1 MKKKFK
7 DRKIPSRNFPQK
19 MFFIMRLTLFIL
31 ITSTL
36 SLIAAGSYSQNTRV
50 TLDLKSVSVKEA
62 LKAIENTSEFFFIYN
77 NELINVDRKIDLNVK
92 DEKISDVLSN
102 IFEGKEVEITVIDRK
117 IVLAPTS
124 MGEQQPSKSISGVVK
139 DGSGLPIP
147 GAAILLKG
155 TSVGI
160 TTDIEGRFQL
170 TLPGSDKNI
179 LVFSFVGMISQEV
192 KAGNQTS
199 FNITL
204 LDDNKN
210 IEEVIVVGY
219 GVQKKKLV
227 TGATVS
233 VKGEDLEKLSTTN
246 ALQALQGQAAGVNIT
261 STSGQPGGG
270 YKVNIRGVGTIGNS
284 NPLYVVDGVIT
295 GDITY
300 LNNSDIAA
308 VDILKDAASCAIYGI
323 NGANGVVLITTRSG
337 NSVSKKGGQVSFD
350 AFYGNQNVGQK
361 AALLNSEQYATIQ
374 NEAAINSGKA
384 PLFSQ
389 SQINALGKGTS
400 WLNQMLSSNVP
411 TQNYNL
417 AANGGND
424 ISTYSLGLS
433 YIQQGGIVGGP
444 DLSNYERY
452 NFRSNSE
459 RKMYDGK
466 LRIGEHLTYSF
477 IDQKGIQDGGQY
489 NNTLRGA
496 FGTSPLLAM
505 YDANGNYLNSMNST
519 VYNGGSW
526 FNGESNPYAIMK
538 YTNQNDRKTQK
549 VIGDVYAELEPVK
562 GLKIKSTF
570 GINYSSSAYHSY
582 TPQYGNLSIYAYNN
596 YENITQSASTGY
608 TWNWDNTINYLFKIK
623 NHKFDV
629 LAGSSL
635 RKYQGSFINGSNTG
649 STLFGNFD
657 RSYLSTSNVTTI
669 SMSPSS
675 LPADMQTVTHSV
687 SLTGNANAIYAQSSF
702 FGRVNYN
709 YKETYLASAIF
720 RADGSTMF
728 APGHQWGYFPSL
740 SAGWVASNESF
751 LESTKN
757 WMDFLKVR
765 ASWGSNGND
774 GISAFNYL
782 SLIQLSNAQY
792 NFGNSNST
800 LAAGSYPST
809 IGVNST
815 KWESSYQT
823 NLGFDA
829 RFLNSKLNVSIDL
842 YNKLTK
848 DWLVAA
854 PLLATAGV
862 STNPY
867 INGGDVTNKGIEL
880 QLTYNNKI
888 GNDFNYSVSGTYAY
902 NKNQVNNIP
911 TADGIIHGGSNIL
924 YNNAPEF
931 FRASAGNPIGYFW
944 GYKTAGVFQTEA
956 DVQAWKSNGKVLQPT
971 AQPGDLKYVDENHDG
986 VINANDKTNIG
997 DPNPHHVF
1005 GIKLSANY
1013 KNFDFSV
1020 TTNGVA
1026 GNKIVQSYRNIASSY
1041 GNWTTD
1047 IFSRWHGEGT
1057 SNSMPRVTQDNAN
1070 WAQFSDLYVHD
1081 GSYLRISN
1089 ITLGYDFAKQIKW
1102 KNLSQLRVYAAA
1114 ENLITFTKYSG
1125 MDPEVGFSGT
1135 DASGVYSFGQGV
1147 DLGFY
1152 PRPQTFL
1159 VGVNIK
1165 F

>member
-7 DRKIPSRNFPQK
+7 DREIPSRNFPQK
-19 MFFIMRLTLFIL
+19 MFFIMRLTLFFL

-36 SLIAAGSYSQNTRV
+36 SLWAAGSYSQNTRV
-50 TLDLKSVSVKEA
+50 SLDLKSVSVKEA

-77 NELINVDRKIDLNVK
+77 NELIDVDRKIDLSVK
-92 DEKISDVLSN
+92 NEKISNILTN
-102 IFEGKEVEITVIDRK
+102 IFEGKDVEVTVIDRK

-124 MGEQQPSKSISGVVK
+124 MGEQQPSRSISGVVK
-139 DGSGLPIP
+139 DGNGLPIP
-147 GAAILLKG
+147 GAAVIVKG
-155 TSVGI
+155 SSIGI
-160 TTDIEGRFQL
+160 TTGNDGHFQL
-170 TLPGSDKNI
+170 ILPGSGKNV
-179 LVFSFVGMISQEV
+179 LVFSFVGMVSQEV
-192 KAGNQTS
+192 NAGNQTN
-199 FNITL
+199 FNIIL
-204 LDDNKN
+204 EEDNKN

-219 GVQKKKLV
+219 GIQKKKLV

-233 VKGEDLEKLSTTN
+233 VKGDDLEKLNTTN
-246 ALQALQGQAAGVNIT
+246 PLLALEGQAAGVNIT

-270 YKVNIRGVGTIGNS
+270 FKVNIRGVGTIGNA

-300 LNNSDIAA
+300 LNNSDIAT

-337 NSVSKKGGQVSFD
+337 SSVSKKGGQITFD
-350 AFYGNQNVGQK
+350 AFYGHQNIGRK
-361 AALLNSEQYATIQ
+361 ADLLNSEQYATIQ

-384 PLFSQ
+384 PLFTQ
-389 SQINALGKGTS
+389 SQINALGNGTN
-400 WLNQMLSSNVP
+400 WLNQMFSSDVP
-411 TQNYNL
+411 TQNFNL
-417 AANGGND
+417 AANGGNEL
-424 ISTYSLGLS
+424 STYSLGLS

-444 DLSNYERY
+444 SLSNYDRY
-452 NFRSNSE
+452 NFRSNTE

-466 LRIGEHLTYSF
+466 LKIGEHLTYSF
-477 IDQKGIQDGGQY
+477 IDQKGIQDGGIY

-496 FGTSPLLAM
+496 FETSPLLAM
-505 YDANGNYLNSMNST
+505 YDAKGNYLNSMNSK

-526 FNGESNPYAIMK
+526 DNGEANPYALMK
-538 YTNQNDRKTQK
+538 YNNQNDNKTQK
-549 VIGDVYAELEPVK
+549 LLGDVYAELEPIK
-562 GLKIKSTF
+562 NLKIKSTF
-570 GINYSSSAYHSY
+570 GLNYSSSAYHSY
-582 TPQYGNLSIYAYNN
+582 TPAYSNLSIYAYNN
-596 YENITQSASTGY
+596 YENINQSSSTGY

-623 NHKFDV
+623 EHKFDV

-635 RKYQGSFINGSNTG
+635 RKYQGSWISGSNTG
-649 STLFGNFD
+649 STLFGNFNQG
-657 RSYLSTSNVTTI
+657 YLSTSNVTTI

-687 SLTGNANAIYAQSSF
+687 SLTGNANAVYAQSSF

-709 YKETYLASAIF
+709 FKETYMASAIF

-740 SAGWVASNESF
+740 SAGWVATNESF

-792 NFGNSNST
+792 NFGTSNST
-800 LAAGSYPST
+800 LTAGSYPAT
-809 IGVNST
+809 IGVNNT

-829 RFLNSKLNVSIDL
+829 RFMGNKLSVNVDL

-848 DWLVAA
+848 NWLVAA

-880 QLTYNNKI
+880 QLSYNNKI
-888 GNDFNYSVSGTYAY
+888 GNDFTYTVSGSYAF
-902 NKNQVNNIP
+902 NHNEVNNIP
-911 TADGIIHGGSNIL
+911 TADGIIHGGGNSL
-924 YNNAPEF
+924 YTNAGEF

-944 GYKTAGVFQTEA
+944 GYKTAGVFQSEA
-956 DVQAWKSNGKVLQPT
+956 DVQNWKSKGQVLQPT
-971 AQPGDLKYVDENHDG
+971 AQPGDLKYVDVNHDG
-986 VINANDKTNIG
+986 TITANDKTNIG

-1005 GIKLSANY
+1005 GLRLAANY

-1026 GNKIVQSYRNIASSY
+1026 GNKIAQSYRSVASSY
-1041 GNWTTD
+1041 DNWTTD
-1047 IFSRWHGEGT
+1047 ILSRWHGAGT
-1057 SNSMPRVTQDNAN
+1057 SNSMPRVTQDNSN
-1070 WAQFSDLYVHD
+1070 WAQISDIYIHD
-1081 GSYLRISN
+1081 GSYLRVSN
-1089 ITLGYDFAKQIKW
+1089 ITLGYDFSKDIKW
-1102 KNLSQLRVYAAA
+1102 KNLSQLRVYIAA

-1125 MDPEVGFSGT
+1125 MDPEVGHSAT

-1159 VGVNIK
+1159 MGVNIK

>member
-7 DRKIPSRNFPQK
+7 DREIPSRNFPQK
-19 MFFIMRLTLFIL
+19 MFFIMRLTLFFL

-36 SLIAAGSYSQNTRV
+36 SLWAAGSYSQNTRV
-50 TLDLKSVSVKEA
+50 SLDLKSVSVKEA

-77 NELINVDRKIDLNVK
+77 NELIDVDRKIDLSVK
-92 DEKISDVLSN
+92 NEKISDILSG
-102 IFEGKEVEITVIDRK
+102 IFEGKDVEVTVIDRK

-124 MGEQQPSKSISGVVK
+124 MGEQQPSRSISGIVK
-139 DGSGLPIP
+139 DRSGLPIP
-147 GAAILLKG
+147 GAAVVVKG
-155 TSVGI
+155 TSIGI
-160 TTDIEGRFQL
+160 TTGNDGHFQL
-170 TLPGSDKNI
+170 ILPGSGKNV
-179 LVFSFVGMISQEV
+179 LVFSFVGMVSQEV
-192 KAGNQTS
+192 NTGNQTS
-199 FNITL
+199 FNIIL
-204 LDDNKN
+204 EEDNKN
-210 IEEVIVVGY
+210 IEEVVVVGY
-219 GVQKKKLV
+219 GIQKKKLV

-233 VKGEDLEKLSTTN
+233 VKGDDLEKLNTTN
-246 ALQALQGQAAGVNIT
+246 PLLALEGQAAGVNIT

-270 YKVNIRGVGTIGNS
+270 FKVNIRGVGTIGNA

-323 NGANGVVLITTRSG
+323 NGANGVVLITTRNGS
-337 NSVSKKGGQVSFD
+337 SVTKKGGQITFD
-350 AFYGNQNVGQK
+350 AFYGHQNVGRK
-361 AALLNSEQYATIQ
+361 ADLLNSEQYATIQ

-384 PLFSQ
+384 PLFTQ
-389 SQINALGKGTS
+389 AQINALGNGTN
-400 WLNQMLSSNVP
+400 WLNQMFSSDVP
-411 TQNYNL
+411 TQNFNL
-417 AANGGND
+417 AANGGNEL
-424 ISTYSLGLS
+424 STYSLGLS

-444 DLSNYERY
+444 SLSNYDRY
-452 NFRSNSE
+452 NFRSNTE
-459 RKMYDGK
+459 RKMYGGK
-466 LRIGEHLTYSF
+466 LKIGEHLTYSF
-477 IDQKGIQDGGQY
+477 IDQKGIQDGGIY

-496 FGTSPLLAM
+496 FETSPLLAM
-505 YDANGNYLNSMNST
+505 FDANGNYLNSMNSK
-519 VYNGGSW
+519 VYNGGPW
-526 FNGESNPYAIMK
+526 DNGEANPYALMK
-538 YTNQNDRKTQK
+538 YNNQNDNKTQK
-549 VIGDVYAELEPVK
+549 LLGDVFAELEPVK
-562 GLKIKSTF
+562 NLKIKSTF
-570 GINYSSSAYHSY
+570 GLNYTSSAYHSY
-582 TPQYGNLSIYAYNN
+582 TPAYSNLSIYAYNN
-596 YENITQSASTGY
+596 YENINQSASTGY

-623 NHKFDV
+623 DHKFDV

-635 RKYQGSFINGSNTG
+635 RKYQGSWISGSNTG
-649 STLFGNFD
+649 STLFGNFNQG
-657 RSYLSTSNVTTI
+657 YLSTSNVTTI

-687 SLTGNANAIYAQSSF
+687 SLTGNANAVYAQSSF

-740 SAGWVASNESF
+740 SAGWVATNESF
-751 LESTKN
+751 MESTKS

-774 GISAFNYL
+774 GITAFNYL

-792 NFGNSNST
+792 NFGTSNST
-800 LAAGSYPST
+800 LTSGSYPAT
-809 IGVNST
+809 IGVNNT

-829 RFLNSKLNVSIDL
+829 RFMGNKLSVNFDL

-848 DWLVAA
+848 NWLVAA

-867 INGGDVTNKGIEL
+867 INGGDVTNKGVEL
-880 QLTYNNKI
+880 QLSYNNKI
-888 GNDFNYSVSGTYAY
+888 GSDFSYSVSGSYAF
-902 NKNQVNNIP
+902 NHNEVNNIP
-911 TADGIIHGGSNIL
+911 TADGIIHGGGNSL
-924 YNNAPEF
+924 YTNAGEF

-944 GYKTAGVFQTEA
+944 GYKTAGVFQSEA
-956 DVQAWKSNGKVLQPT
+956 DVQNWKSKGQVLQPT
-971 AQPGDLKYVDENHDG
+971 AQPGDLKYVDVNHDG
-986 VINANDKTNIG
+986 TITANDKTNIG

-1005 GIKLSANY
+1005 GFRLTANY
-1013 KNFDFSV
+1013 KNFDFAV

-1026 GNKIVQSYRNIASSY
+1026 GNKIAQSYRSVASSFD
-1041 GNWTTD
+1041 NWTTD
-1047 IFSRWHGEGT
+1047 ILSRWHGAGT
-1057 SNSMPRVTQDNAN
+1057 SNSMPRVTQDNSN
-1070 WAQFSDLYVHD
+1070 WAQISDIYIHD
-1081 GSYLRISN
+1081 GSYLRVSN
-1089 ITLGYDFAKQIKW
+1089 ITLGYDFSKDIKW
-1102 KNLSQLRVYAAA
+1102 KNLSQLRVYIAA

-1125 MDPEVGFSGT
+1125 MDPEVGHSAT

-1159 VGVNIK
+1159 MGVNIK